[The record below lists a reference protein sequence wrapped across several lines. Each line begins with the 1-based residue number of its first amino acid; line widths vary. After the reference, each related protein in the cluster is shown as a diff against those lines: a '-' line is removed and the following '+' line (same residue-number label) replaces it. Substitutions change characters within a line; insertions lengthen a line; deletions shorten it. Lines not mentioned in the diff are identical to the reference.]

1 MYTKKEADLRVGTNL
16 DWLIERL
23 RLNREDYARSWQ
35 IQKESADKIVLGQRG
50 ITSEKVYALFDDFA
64 ILSITLGCLLSNI
77 FIFNSIIDA
86 IFGTVATFIGLICI
100 KFIKKNNFFLKML
113 PTILSNAI
121 IIPFVLKFAYFENT
135 PLFLYP

>member
-64 ILSITLGCLLSNI
+64 ITPNEIYLGEEH
-77 FIFNSIIDA
+77 NSVARQKVIELRGSKYVGDYKIVTPEIIVGDIEALAPPDRDA
-86 IFGTVATFIGLICI
+86 MVRRLI
-100 KFIKKNNFFLKML
+100 KML
-113 PTILSNAI
+113 SLM
-121 IIPFVLKFAYFENT
+121 L
-135 PLFLYP
+135 

>member
-64 ILSITLGCLLSNI
+64 ITPNEIYLGEEH
-77 FIFNSIIDA
+77 NS
-86 IFGTVATFIGLICI
+86 VARQKVIELRGSKYVGDYKI
-100 KFIKKNNFFLKML
+100 
-113 PTILSNAI
+113 
-121 IIPFVLKFAYFENT
+121 VT
-135 PLFLYP
+135 P